1 MPVMCIYPGC
11 RTPVG
16 VRPHARPHARAARTT
31 LCSKHFDQWYTRMP
45 HDVCAD
51 YERCVT
57 ALADFIRLA
66 HAEANALTPEERGRC
81 VQPLGPVAQTFTP
94 EEEQP
99 PRRLNH
105 CVASGLSVTL
115 CGDPPTFNED
125 NRINCPKCLRQL
137 AQKA

>member
-1 MPVMCIYPGC
+1 MKAPHTLCRFFGC
-11 RTPVG
+11 
-16 VRPHARPHARAARTT
+16 PHRAAHGGGKTPL
-31 LCSKHFDQWYTRMP
+31 LCSLHFDRWRAFTPDAIRVNAQR
-45 HDVCAD
+45 
-51 YERCVT
+51 RQT

-66 HAEANALTPEERGRC
+66 HAEANALTPEERARC

>member
-1 MPVMCIYPGC
+1 MNVMCIYPGC

-16 VRPHARPHARAARTT
+16 VRPHGRASLARM
-31 LCSKHFDQWYTRMP
+31 CSKHFDQWYTRMP
-45 HDVCAD
+45 HDVCVD

-81 VQPLGPVAQTFTP
+81 VQPNGRVHEFFTP

-105 CVASGLSVTL
+105 CTAEGLRAL
-115 CGDPPTFNED
+115 CGDPLTYNEGEKD

-137 AQKA
+137 AQKT